1 MCLRRER
8 HKLLIACPLVRRFGL
23 QFAALDLLVTPGGRY
38 VFVDLNSNGQWGWI
52 ENQTGLPLTETLV
65 TLLEQ
70 GQKGE
75 EGGIIDG

>member
-1 MCLRRER
+1 MIDCS
-8 HKLLIACPLVRRFGL
+8 LVHRFGL
-23 QFAALDLLVTPGGRY
+23 QFAALDLLVTPDGRY

-65 TLLEQ
+65 NLLER

-75 EGGIIDG
+75 DGGIIEEQRR